1 MKEFK
6 QLSDICTDSS
16 GNLYLLDGGNSRL
29 IIADS
34 NHTLVGELK
43 SLNYN
48 GEQLNFEGA
57 RSVYVHTD
65 GTIYICD
72 TDNQRVLL
80 ADAKGT
86 VTDILTL
93 PDSNLIP
100 DDFRFLRSRWR

>member
-1 MKEFK
+1 MPPAARKAVYAKPSYTVKTVVSAASLGVKEFK

-72 TDNQRVLL
+72 TDKP
-80 ADAKGT
+80 AGT
-86 VTDILTL
+86 AG
-93 PDSNLIP
+93 
-100 DDFRFLRSRWR
+100 